1 MNEEDDYAGIYL
13 GANFIPSMQIMCR
26 ESRLFL
32 PSFQPGARGER
43 ENELYAGVVKKF
55 TSKHIANY
63 EISDISDH
71 EVGHHHYCCSV
82 RVFKTRSVCR
92 PLQKKKYLC
101 FSPFLSSRRKRD
113 NGVFAIRGL
122 PSRTRPGPNHA
133 QTRWFK
139 FNWDCF
145 PTSVCRIF
153 SRGNKHCQM
162 M

>member
-1 MNEEDDYAGIYL
+1 MVFFFIYSDFPFVYNPDVNEEDDYAGIYL

-63 EISDISDH
+63 EISDILDH

-92 PLQKKKYLC
+92 PLQKKKNIFVSHL
-101 FSPFLSSRRKRD
+101 FFLPGGSATMEYSR
-113 NGVFAIRGL
+113 
-122 PSRTRPGPNHA
+122 
-133 QTRWFK
+133 
-139 FNWDCF
+139 
-145 PTSVCRIF
+145 
-153 SRGNKHCQM
+153 
-162 M
+162 